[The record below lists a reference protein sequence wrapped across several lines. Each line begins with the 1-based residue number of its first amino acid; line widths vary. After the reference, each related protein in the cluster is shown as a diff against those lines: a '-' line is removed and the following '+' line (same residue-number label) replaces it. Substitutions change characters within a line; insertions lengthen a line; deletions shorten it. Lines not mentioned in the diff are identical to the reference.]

1 MPRSK
6 SRKRTSKVIRTK
18 PKLWESV
25 KNRIK
30 AGSKGG
36 KPGQWSARKAQLSVA
51 EYKKKGGGYSG
62 KSAKPKNTSL
72 GKWTR
77 QKWGT
82 KSGKNSIVG
91 KKATGERYLPKK
103 ARNAL
108 SKEEYRKTSAKKR
121 RDTKKG
127 IQHSKQPK
135 KIAKK
140 TSPYRMNTLKNCCK
154 TTKKDKSCKRS
165 SDGKKFTLPRK
176 FSKKQCKNQRGF
188 TMKASCAP
196 YKNCKPIGKSKKVK
210 KYRISPKKSR
220 KRISKKLP
228 RKKSNIKN
236 SMQCNKP
243 RKSTKPEKKKMVK
256 GCSNGKE
263 KLIHY
268 GATGYGNNYSAKARK
283 SFKARHKCSS
293 ANDKLTARYW
303 ACKDLWAGPGGDT
316 RSPPKRKRR

>member
-18 PKLWESV
+18 PRLWESV

-62 KSAKPKNTSL
+62 KSAKQKNTSL

-82 KSGKNSIVG
+82 KSGKNSVVG

-108 SKEEYRKTSAKKR
+108 SKKEYRKTSAKKR

-127 IQHSKQPK
+127 KQHSKQPK
-135 KIAKK
+135 RI
-140 TSPYRMNTLKNCCK
+140 
-154 TTKKDKSCKRS
+154 
-165 SDGKKFTLPRK
+165 
-176 FSKKQCKNQRGF
+176 
-188 TMKASCAP
+188 
-196 YKNCKPIGKSKKVK
+196 SKKVK

-220 KRISKKLP
+220 KRISKKSP
-228 RKKSNIKN
+228 KKKSNIKN
-236 SMQCNKP
+236 SMSCNKP